1 MTNRVVITG
10 IGTISSLGIGNKALY
25 TGMVEGRTA
34 FSDRSFNDPERFPLL
49 PRVLIGA
56 IENFSAA
63 DFLGRKG
70 IRALNRESRVFMT
83 AAVMACKDA
92 GLDQSSWGRK
102 SVGVFCGSCFAG
114 LQDYVEMFT
123 DGLAHGV
130 DRISPSQG
138 PQTGF
143 NSPPSQLAIYVGAEG
158 PNLTVSN
165 GATSSVDAIAYG
177 SHFIREKR
185 ALALLVGGVETLS
198 FFAVYALASTGCLGN
213 ELVGPRPF
221 DHDRKGP
228 VYAEAGVVLVLE
240 DYDQAHRRGAR
251 VLVEIC
257 GAGSAFEPD
266 QSAPA
271 LEQASKRAI
280 TEALDSAD
288 IDPERINVIFA
299 SANGHTVGDAAE
311 VHALH
316 HVFGEAVPVYAVKG
330 VTGECLGASGALQV
344 AAASFCMNEHVI
356 PATKGFVT
364 PDPDLPPLHITREY
378 ISSNASVAL
387 VHSIDT
393 SGHATSLVLRA
404 QQSS

>member
-1 MTNRVVITG
+1 M
-10 IGTISSLGIGNKALY
+10 
-25 TGMVEGRTA
+25 
-34 FSDRSFNDPERFPLL
+34 
-49 PRVLIGA
+49 
-56 IENFSAA
+56 
-63 DFLGRKG
+63 
-70 IRALNRESRVFMT
+70 
-83 AAVMACKDA
+83 
-92 GLDQSSWGRK
+92 
-102 SVGVFCGSCFAG
+102 
-114 LQDYVEMFT
+114 
-123 DGLAHGV
+123 
-130 DRISPSQG
+130 
-138 PQTGF
+138 
-143 NSPPSQLAIYVGAEG
+143 GAEG